1 MGDEAMLEANLQA
14 LRSLFPAIEFV
25 ATSRDPVWTQHRYA
39 VQALLAPTFA
49 DLTLPAPSWDTEPE
63 VRRQTNWLLSEEIV
77 AALRRADA
85 LIVSGGGNLCSTW
98 PSKILE
104 RVALIHCARDLGKP
118 AVILGQTLGPNL
130 TTRESALLA
139 GALQRAQL
147 VSVREH
153 SSRELALALQVPAE
167 RVRLQYDDAFFLE
180 PQAVTDNRAGFLKEH
195 ARPWIVLTLDASL
208 GSIANQQRLEGLAA
222 QLDAL
227 AAATGGALVFVPHV
241 GGADVPEAFADP
253 AVGRRLAD
261 MMRTPLHL
269 IDPWQPRE
277 VLWLIGQAALVIST
291 RYHGL
296 VFATASAVP
305 ALGIYSDDYTR
316 VKLQGAMGH
325 GEHSSWTLDLDSAA
339 KGELL
344 LTAMEL
350 WHCRSA
356 VREQF
361 QGLRAA
367 AALAEPPRWEE
378 VTRAL
383 ALQGEATS
391 QPRPW
396 VEQLA
401 AANGAA
407 AGADILPAQ
416 ELLSD
421 EQWRLYEQQGYLRL
435 GPILDASELAALQQ
449 RIDSIMLTKV
459 SFPSLQSQ
467 LDTGGA
473 YEDLSLPA
481 SGLGKATLAYR
492 KVQGLEGDPLFL
504 SLLRR
509 ALFREICRHHYG
521 AHASVSLFR
530 AMVMSKPANQGTHLP
545 WHQDGGDVW
554 KLDRDPLV
562 TIWVALDAATRK
574 SGCLQVIPGSHRLGL
589 LSKLGSTLSAEHVQR
604 YCAQGDIAYL
614 EVQAGE
620 ALLLHNWLIHRSE
633 VNGTE
638 APRRAFTACYM
649 DGRTLGTLT
658 GKRFPVI
665 FGQREDAG
673 TALHFLRSV
682 DEENRLLRAMA
693 QEAER
698 YAKSLETE
706 LERVRAERYTQSL
719 EAELDRL
726 RAELGT
732 RRSIDRLVGGL
743 WRRIVHGSTK
753 QTSS

>member
-1 MGDEAMLEANLQA
+1 MTPGQLQQGQPQRLFIVADIGGAQDFHMGDEAMLEANLQA
-14 LRSLFPAIEFV
+14 LRNLFPAIEFV

-49 DLTLPAPSWDTEPE
+49 DLTLPAPNWDTEPE

-118 AVILGQTLGPNL
+118 AVVLGQTLGPNL

-208 GSIANQQRLEGLAA
+208 GGIANQQRLEGLAA

-253 AVGRRLAD
+253 TVGRRLAD

-339 KGELL
+339 KGEML

-367 AALAEPPRWEE
+367 AALAEPARWEE

-396 VEQLA
+396 AEQLA

-407 AGADILPAQ
+407 AGADILPA
-416 ELLSD
+416 EDLLSD

-435 GPILDASELAALQQ
+435 GLILDASELAALQQ
-449 RIDSIMLTKV
+449 RIDSIMLT
-459 SFPSLQSQ
+459 
-467 LDTGGA
+467 
-473 YEDLSLPA
+473 
-481 SGLGKATLAYR
+481 

-530 AMVMSKPANQGTHLP
+530 AMVMSMPANQGTHVP

-589 LSKLGSTLSAEHVQR
+589 LSKRGSTLSAEHVQR

-620 ALLLHNWLIHRSE
+620 ALLLHNWLIQRSE
-633 VNGTE
+633 VNVTD

-682 DEENRLLRAMA
+682 DDENRLLRAMA

-706 LERVRAERYTQSL
+706 FERVRAERYTQSL

-726 RAELGT
+726 RAELGP

-753 QTSS
+753 QAPS